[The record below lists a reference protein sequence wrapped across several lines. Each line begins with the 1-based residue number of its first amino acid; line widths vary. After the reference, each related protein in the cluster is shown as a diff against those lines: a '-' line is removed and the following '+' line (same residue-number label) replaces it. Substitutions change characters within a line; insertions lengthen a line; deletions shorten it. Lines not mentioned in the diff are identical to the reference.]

1 MKFQH
6 TQEFY
11 RFLHETEN
19 VGQIDEFREI
29 CRGGSSYNFYLKND
43 SGEFLVKLL
52 PDYPEREIHFQK
64 LKKAWQISSYNF
76 PLQQE
81 NFKNYKIL
89 MLPFFRGK
97 KLSYS
102 DCSAEVL
109 SRLRDAYNQLLKKSL
124 PEECIS
130 EPLDFE
136 KMYAEIEQIIED
148 TSLWMNHIIKR
159 FFWQK
164 FKKDLKALPKNYQV
178 IHGDFTVN
186 NILIDEQ
193 KNIHLIDFECFR
205 YGYDF
210 EDWGNLFLQLSGYR
224 GYLGSFKRLTNL
236 LEVWKKINPQIQD
249 LDKKILQ
256 GMQMFYFKML
266 HHRLV
271 NPKKR
276 SLRKDFNLLVN
287 LCRYFKLLKQFKIK
301 VN

>member
-11 RFLHETEN
+11 QFLQEAEN
-19 VGQIDEFREI
+19 IGQIDEFREI

-43 SGEFLVKLL
+43 SGEFFIKLL
-52 PDYPEREIHFQK
+52 PDYPNQDFHFQK
-64 LKKAWQISSYNF
+64 LKKIWQVSGYDF
-76 PLQQE
+76 PLKQE
-81 NFKNYKIL
+81 NFKEYKIL

-97 KLSYS
+97 KISYR
-102 DCSAEVL
+102 DCSPEVL
-109 SRLRDAYNQLLKKSL
+109 SRIIEAYNKLLKGSL
-124 PEECIS
+124 PSECIL
-130 EPLDFE
+130 EPLNFE
-136 KMYAEIEQIIED
+136 KMYAEIEQMIED
-148 TSLWMNHIIKR
+148 NSIWMNHIFKR

-186 NILIDEQ
+186 NILIDKQ
-193 KNIHLIDFECFR
+193 KNIHLIDFECLR

-224 GYLGSFKRLTNL
+224 GYLGSFKHLTNL
-236 LEVWKKINPQIQD
+236 LDMWKKVNPQTPE

-256 GMQMFYFKML
+256 GIQMFYFKML
-266 HHRLV
+266 HHRLT

-276 SLRKDFNLLVN
+276 SLRKDFNMLVN
-287 LCRYFKLLKQFKIK
+287 LCRYFRLLKQFNLKIQ
-301 VN
+301 